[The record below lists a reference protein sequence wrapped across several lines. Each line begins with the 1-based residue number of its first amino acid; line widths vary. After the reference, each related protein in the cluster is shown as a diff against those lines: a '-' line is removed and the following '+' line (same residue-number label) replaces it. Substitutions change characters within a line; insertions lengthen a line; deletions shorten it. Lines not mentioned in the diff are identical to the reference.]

1 MLSDFVCFLFF
12 DVRFESAD
20 LVFRIIIIIQK
31 NKMLSFQSSYILF
44 C

>member
-12 DVRFESAD
+12 DVRFESAK
-20 LVFRIIIIIQK
+20 LVFRIIIIQK
-31 NKMLSFQSSYILF
+31 TKMLSFQSSYILF